1 MRLDKYLSESS
12 IGRRKAVRLYVKE
25 GNVKVNGQVVTIPA
39 SQIDE
44 NSDVIEYLDQIVEHT
59 GNVYYMLHKPAGCIT
74 ARRDEIDKTVFDYF
88 DEVNTDG
95 LFPVGRLDK
104 DTEGLLF
111 ITNDGEFNHQLMYPD
126 KHVDK
131 TYYFWA
137 YGSLTEEQIHQLET
151 GVSIGEDEA
160 LTKPA
165 KLEIIKSGLFS
176 SFKEEIEGDN
186 YKKVKKNREVQSV
199 VAGYITISEGRKHQ
213 VKRMLRAVGCFVV
226 YLKRISIGEVTLD
239 ESLEKGQYRFLTE
252 KEVDSLMMKTKHKT
266 EEE

>member
-12 IGRRKAVRLYVKE
+12 IGRRKAVRIYVKE

-39 SQIDE
+39 VQIDE
-44 NSDVIEYLDQIVEHT
+44 NNDLIEYLDKVVEHT
-59 GNVYYMLHKPAGCIT
+59 GKVYYMFHKPAGCIT
-74 ARRDEIDKTVFDYF
+74 ARKDDFDKTVFDYF
-88 DEVNTDG
+88 EGVNTDG

-111 ITNDGEFNHQLMYPD
+111 ITNDGEFNHLLMYPD

-137 YGSLTEEQIHQLET
+137 YGSLTEEQIHQLEI
-151 GVSIGEDEA
+151 GISIGEDEE

-165 KLEIIKSGLFS
+165 KLEIVKSGLFS
-176 SFKEEIEGDN
+176 SFKDEIEGDK

-199 VAGYITISEGRKHQ
+199 IAGYITISEGRKHQ

-226 YLKRISIGEVTLD
+226 YLKRTSIGEVKLD
-239 ESLEKGQYRFLTE
+239 ESLEKGEYRFLTE
-252 KEVDSLMMKTKHKT
+252 IEVKSLIN
-266 EEE
+266 EI